1 MIENYES
8 IIYEDKDVKT
18 NVNVKFTNE
27 AIFFDLDGTLWEV
40 IDSTYNIVNKIT
52 QKYNLPSVTINTICN
67 VFGKN
72 RIESAKLYFPNLREE
87 DALIL
92 VDEIAILNIKNLK
105 ENGGNVYKNV
115 KETIKR
121 LKKDYDLYI
130 VSNTAHKEYIE
141 SFLI

>member
-67 VFGKN
+67 VFGKK
-72 RIESAKLYFPNLREE
+72 RIESAKLYFPNLSEE
-87 DALIL
+87 ESLKL
-92 VDEIAILNIKNLK
+92 LDEIAILNIS
-105 ENGGNVYKNV
+105 
-115 KETIKR
+115 TI
-121 LKKDYDLYI
+121 
-130 VSNTAHKEYIE
+130 
-141 SFLI
+141 

>member
-40 IDSTYNIVNKIT
+40 IDSTYNSVNKIT
-52 QKYNLPSVTINTICN
+52 KKYNLPSVTINTICN